1 MLDKRGIMKEDIRSA
16 IVALTGHAKK
26 VISGSYDNVGQIF
39 SLSDETKHTPEVANL
54 AETFGMMVVKVEARE
69 FALEQT
75 IEKLIEEKQKVEMLI
90 KLRSQL
96 SVIFISTVLL
106 TTFYIFVLGFLE
118 SKLICNLPN
127 INQIREYSSRV
138 VEFITLGIV
147 IIFIRLMR
155 LPLKEFGVTLVGWKR
170 SALESVAV
178 SIVVIIMLAFFK
190 YFMIQSGSTL
200 FQESAIFNFGYFGI
214 SYITYLLVA
223 PMQEFIARGTMQG
236 SLSLL
241 LPGKNSGWLAVLVT
255 SFLFGALHMSHS
267 IALSISALITSLLW
281 GWMYERHKTLVG
293 VSLSHFLVGNAAGLM
308 GYWTFF

>member
-1 MLDKRGIMKEDIRSA
+1 MLDNPGNMNEDIRSA
-16 IVALTGHAKK
+16 IVALTGHAKE
-26 VISGSYDNVGQIF
+26 VIAGSYENVKQIF
-39 SLSDETKHTPEVANL
+39 SLTDSTSHSPEVADL

-75 IEKLIEEKQKVEMLI
+75 IEKLKEEKSKVELLV

-96 SVIFISTVLL
+96 SIIFISTVLL

-118 SKLICNLPN
+118 SQAICNLPN

-138 VEFITLGIV
+138 VEVITLGIV
-147 IIFIRLMR
+147 ILFIRLMR
-155 LPLKEFGVTLVGWKR
+155 LPLKEFGVTFTGWKR
-170 SALESVAV
+170 SVIESVVV
-178 SIVVIIMLAFFK
+178 SAVVIGMLAAFK
-190 YFMIQSGSTL
+190 YYMIQSGSSL
-200 FQESAIFNFGYFGI
+200 FSETTIFNFGYFGI
-214 SYITYLLVA
+214 TYITYLLVA

-241 LPGKNSGWLAVLVT
+241 LPGKHSGLLAVLVT

-267 IALSISALITSLLW
+267 IALSFSALLTSLLW